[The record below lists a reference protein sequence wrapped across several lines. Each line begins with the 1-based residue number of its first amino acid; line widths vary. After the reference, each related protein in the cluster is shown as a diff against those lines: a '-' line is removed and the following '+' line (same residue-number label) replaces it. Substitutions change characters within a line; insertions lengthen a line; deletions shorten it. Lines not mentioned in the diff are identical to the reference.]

1 MFDDLKKGLKE
12 ALDRL
17 MNRGSIDE
25 EALREFSL
33 DVQRTLL
40 KGDVNVRLVL
50 ELTKNV
56 QERLTRE
63 DRVPGVSVKELA
75 VRALYEE
82 MSKLLGGD
90 NVLPIQPKNLILMM
104 GIQGSGKTTL
114 AAKLARYYTVKGMSV
129 GLITT
134 DVYRPGAYEQ
144 LKSLGDRIKVE
155 VYYREGAKP
164 VDIAKEGI
172 ARFPGK
178 NLVIID
184 TAGRHKEERSLL
196 QEMTSLERAISP
208 TFTLLVVDGT
218 SGQQIFN
225 QAKAFS
231 EAVKVGGIAITKLD
245 GTAKGG
251 GALAAAAATGAKVYF
266 ISEGERLEDI
276 EEFSA
281 TRFVGRL
288 LGIGDLKGLMER
300 VRQAEVT
307 MKEDEVRKALSGRM
321 DLQSF
326 LDQMEQ
332 MNKLGPLE
340 KVLEMLPGA
349 PKVNE
354 EDIQKAKVQMEKWKA
369 AIRSMT
375 PEERRDPKIINA
387 SRIRRIARGSG
398 ITEKDVRALLDA
410 FGKGKSFMKM
420 AKRMRL
426 PPGLG

>member
-63 DRVPGVSVKELA
+63 GRVPGVSVKELA

-321 DLQSF
+321 DLQGF

-375 PEERRDPKIINA
+375 PEERRDPKVINA

>member
-1 MFDDLKKGLKE
+1 MLDDLKKGLKE

-17 MNRGSIDE
+17 MNRSSIDE

-40 KGDVNVRLVL
+40 KGDVNVRQVL

-63 DRVPGVSVKELA
+63 GRVPGVSVKELA

-172 ARFPGK
+172 ARFSSK
-178 NLVIID
+178 NMVIID

-208 TFTLLVVDGT
+208 TFTMLVVDGT

-288 LGIGDLKGLMER
+288 LGIGDLKGLIER
-300 VRQAEVT
+300 VKQAEITV
-307 MKEDEVRKALSGRM
+307 KEEEVKKALSGRM
-321 DLQSF
+321 DLQGF

-354 EDIQKAKVQMEKWKA
+354 EDIQKAKAQMEKWKA

-375 PEERRDPKIINA
+375 PEERKDPKVINA

>member
-1 MFDDLKKGLKE
+1 MLDDLKKGLKE

-40 KGDVNVRLVL
+40 KGDVNVRQVL

-63 DRVPGVSVKELA
+63 GRVPGVSVKELA

-114 AAKLARYYTVKGMSV
+114 SAKLARYYTVKGMSV

-172 ARFPGK
+172 ARFSGK
-178 NLVIID
+178 NMVIID

-208 TFTLLVVDGT
+208 TFTMLVVDGT

-288 LGIGDLKGLMER
+288 LGIGDLKGLIER
-300 VRQAEVT
+300 VKQAEITV
-307 MKEDEVRKALSGRM
+307 KEEEVKKALSGRM
-321 DLQSF
+321 DLQGF

-354 EDIQKAKVQMEKWKA
+354 EDIQKAKAQMEKWKA

-375 PEERRDPKIINA
+375 PEERKDPKVINA

-398 ITEKDVRALLDA
+398 IAEKDVRALLDA

>member
-63 DRVPGVSVKELA
+63 GRVPGVSVKELA

-114 AAKLARYYTVKGMSV
+114 AAKLARYYTVKGMNV

-172 ARFPGK
+172 ARFSGK
-178 NLVIID
+178 NMVIID

-196 QEMTSLERAISP
+196 QEMTSLESAISP

-300 VRQAEVT
+300 VRQAEIT

>member
-114 AAKLARYYTVKGMSV
+114 AAKLARYYTVKGMNV

-155 VYYREGAKP
+155 IYYREGAKP

-172 ARFPGK
+172 ARFSGK
-178 NLVIID
+178 NMVIID

-196 QEMTSLERAISP
+196 QEMTSLESAISP

>member
-25 EALREFSL
+25 QALKEFSL
-33 DVQRTLL
+33 DVQRTLIR
-40 KGDVNVRLVL
+40 GDVNVRLVL
-50 ELTKNV
+50 ELTKSME
-56 QERLTRE
+56 ERLAKE
-63 DRVPGVSVKELA
+63 GKVPGVSVKELA
-75 VRALYEE
+75 VRALYDE

-90 NVLPIQPKNLILMM
+90 SVLPVQPKNLILLI

-114 AAKLARYYTVKGMSV
+114 AAKLARYYTMKGMSV

-134 DVYRPGAYEQ
+134 DVYRAGAYEQ
-144 LKSLGDRIKVE
+144 LRSLGQRIKVD
-155 VYYREGAKP
+155 VFYREGAKP
-164 VDIAKEGI
+164 VDIARDGI
-172 ARFPGK
+172 AYFSGK
-178 NLVIID
+178 NMVIID
-184 TAGRHKEERSLL
+184 TAGRHKEEKSLL
-196 QEMTSLERAISP
+196 QEMSALERFISP
-208 TFTLLVVDGT
+208 TFTMLVVDGT

-231 EAVKVGGIAITKLD
+231 EAIKVGGIAITKLD

-300 VRQAEVT
+300 VRQAELT
-307 MKEDEVRKALSGRM
+307 IREDEVRKALSGRM
-321 DLQSF
+321 DLQGF

-354 EDIQKAKVQMEKWKA
+354 EDIGKAKVQMERWKA

-375 PEERRDPKIINA
+375 PEERRDPKMINA

-398 ITEKDVRALLDA
+398 TTEKDVRALLDA
-410 FGKGKSFMKM
+410 FGKGKTFMKL
-420 AKRMRL
+420 AKRMRM